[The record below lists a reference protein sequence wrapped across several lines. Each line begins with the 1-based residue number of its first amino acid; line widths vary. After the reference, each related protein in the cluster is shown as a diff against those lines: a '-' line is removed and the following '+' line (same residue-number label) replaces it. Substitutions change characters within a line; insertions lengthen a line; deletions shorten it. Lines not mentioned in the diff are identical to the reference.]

1 MTDRRR
7 FFPAKGAQ
15 TVPGATAQVQVQLQ
29 PPGGAPAAPAALPDI
44 AGPALLPEWRYM
56 VGTVW
61 EIYNSMWGDPTLV
74 GTTSEPPAD
83 YYYIDD
89 EGFYHVDAY
98 TLYRKV
104 EQNSIAHGSGYVLP
118 AAQWSKDGRMTRC
131 WVNLGEIKRPL
142 RFRAVLLGR
151 AMSDVKWTVN
161 LDTPALPSNW
171 SRELGELWPG
181 GVDVEDEGHSLLI
194 RVHPGKAGG
203 GGQGSWTAALTLTA
217 SAGGKEVGALTLH
230 LGWRVK
236 PPATALQGDLY
247 DLSGWEGWKPS
258 DDQENIT

>member
-1 MTDRRR
+1 MTDERRR

-29 PPGGAPAAPAALPDI
+29 PPGKGEAAAPIAADI
-44 AGPALLPEWRYM
+44 AGPALLPEWRYEM
-56 VGTVW
+56 GAGRVKVPYSEWDEWALENEWGEGTYW
-61 EIYNSMWGDPTLV
+61 YWKK
-74 GTTSEPPAD
+74 EPPA
-83 YYYIDD
+83 I
-89 EGFYHVDAY
+89 
-98 TLYRKV
+98 K
-104 EQNSIAHGSGYVLP
+104 HGSGYVLP
-118 AAQWSKDGRMTRC
+118 AAQWSEDGRMTRC

-151 AMSDVKWTVN
+151 AMSDVQWTAS
-161 LDTPALPSNW
+161 LDAPALPSNW

-217 SAGGKEVGALTLH
+217 SAGGQEVGTLTLH

-236 PPATALQGDLY
+236 PPATELQGDLY
-247 DLSGWEGWKPS
+247 DLAGWEGWKPS